1 MLAEAF
7 LDYLQ
12 TRRRRARE
20 ASAANSLLMP
30 LPTAVCKL
38 IYSFCKLRGEKVI
51 VRFLNVET
59 KYLELLLTA
68 LEDAERHQ
76 SSDDVSLHWTWEER
90 YVVLLWLS
98 HLMYAPFD
106 LSTISSIYM
115 EDIDL
120 AGIPGFFWPSNVPG
134 IAVRVLP
141 LAFKYLACPSKERDA
156 AKVLLVRM
164 AMRRDMQ
171 KLGVL
176 HALVQWALFWLRPN
190 AEQPL
195 QSPYKYIGVLS
206 FLAGILASSAE
217 TSDMDKYSSTIFFTV
232 NTISSHDGELSQ
244 IVTSSA
250 LAKKMIVKVIRS
262 IAASKLKRSVRDLAS
277 IELIETT
284 IGHLLESLADND
296 TPVRFAASK
305 ALSIVTLSLPDY
317 MASEVV
323 EAVLES
329 LNRNVL
335 WIDDAAGAFLAPTR
349 DLTSVD
355 PLEWHGLMLT
365 LSHLLYRRSPPAEK
379 LGSIIRALL
388 LGLSFERRSPSGTS
402 TGSNVRDAA
411 CFGVW
416 ALARRYSTQELL
428 AVSSEIVLGRTSART
443 ETSVLQ
449 ILATDLVVTASL
461 DSAGNIRR
469 GSSAALQEL
478 IGRHPDTVEKGI
490 AVVQTVDYHAV
501 ALRSRAI
508 HDVAVNT
515 TKLHLQYGE
524 AILQALLGWRG
535 TGDPDVAARRVAA
548 LSYGSISAERSSLLT
563 SDSLNET
570 LLGPVT
576 RVYSLIQ
583 ALQTRQVEEWH
594 GLLLALAA
602 VIDHTPSILH
612 SRKKTGEVTSA
623 ELASVVE
630 SAQTMLATL
639 LEFTQNTAFRKPDLI
654 AEGICRLFISFFPFF
669 QAKAFGYPQAI
680 QGNRLVSGTNLV
692 ATVNLADFAKIVFDL
707 NASTFQNQEPLGFN
721 INTFAEL
728 VSTWLTRSEP
738 AVLSAA
744 SEASLILLTL
754 CSANQRDVLVNTWSA
769 SIRTR
774 SSRSGVGA
782 GYFQALTKSYSILS
796 MHETAEL
803 ASRRICEP
811 LLERW
816 AQDADIDV
824 RVAILQSLTQGEV
837 LSQNVNQ
844 LLDIVSEGLEDY
856 TTNARGD
863 VGSHVRLQAI
873 KATKYLWGSSS
884 GPVSSENDSKA
895 TVAGLLRA
903 MLRLA
908 AEKLDRVRAEAQSTL
923 ALALTDEYV
932 LPPIATYS
940 VTDANQFADLLLTSK
955 RSRSRPKHTLLFCWA
970 C

>member
-1 MLAEAF
+1 M
-7 LDYLQ
+7 
-12 TRRRRARE
+12 RE
-20 ASAANSLLMP
+20 ASTATSLLMP

-38 IYSFCKLRGEKVI
+38 IYSFCKIRGEKVI

-76 SSDDVSLHWTWEER
+76 SSEDVSLHWTWEER

-98 HLMYAPFD
+98 HLMFAPFD

-120 AGIPGFFWPSNVPG
+120 AGTPGFFWPSNVPG
-134 IAVRVLP
+134 IAIRVLP
-141 LAFKYLACPSKERDA
+141 LAFKYLAYPSKERDA
-156 AKVLLVRM
+156 AKALLVRM
-164 AMRRDMQ
+164 AMRKDMQ
-171 KLGVL
+171 QLGVL

-190 AEQPL
+190 ADEPL
-195 QSPYKYIGVLS
+195 QSTYKYIGVLS

-217 TSDMDKYSSTIFFTV
+217 TSDMDKYSSTIFYTV
-232 NTISSHDGELSQ
+232 NAISSHDDEMSD

-250 LAKKMIVKVIRS
+250 LAKKMIIKIIRS
-262 IAASKLKRSVRDLAS
+262 IAVSKLKGATRDLAS

-284 IGHLLESLADND
+284 IGQLLGSLADND

-305 ALSIVTLSLPDY
+305 ALSIVTLSLPEY

-323 EAVLES
+323 EAVLEP

-335 WIDDAAGAFLAPTR
+335 LVDNTADTSLAPIR

-365 LSHLLYRRSPPAEK
+365 LSHLLYRRSPPVEK
-379 LGSIIRALL
+379 LGSIVRALL

-411 CFGVW
+411 CFGIW

-428 AVSSEIVLGRTSART
+428 AVHPESVQVVRSLGA
-443 ETSVLQ
+443 EVSVLQ

-490 AVVQTVDYHAV
+490 AIVQTVDYHAV

-508 HDVAVNT
+508 HDVAVNA
-515 TKLHLQYGE
+515 TKLHVQYGD

-548 LSYGSISAERSSLLT
+548 LSYGRINAERSSLT
-563 SDSLNET
+563 ISNSLNET
-570 LLGPVT
+570 ILVPAT
-576 RVYSLIQ
+576 RVYSLMQ
-583 ALQTRQVEEWH
+583 ALQTRQVEERH

-602 VIDHTPSILH
+602 VIDHTPSMLKH
-612 SRKKTGEVTSA
+612 GQKTHEVTPA
-623 ELASVVE
+623 ELASIVE
-630 SAQTMLATL
+630 SGQTMLASI
-639 LEFTQNTAFRKPDLI
+639 LELVRRTTFRKPDLV
-654 AEGICRLFISFFPFF
+654 AEGVCRLFISFFPFF
-669 QAKAFGYPQAI
+669 QAEAVGYQQAI
-680 QGNRLVSGTNLV
+680 EGTLLVPGSDIV
-692 ATVNLADFAKIVFDL
+692 STVNPTEFAKI
-707 NASTFQNQEPLGFN
+707 ASEVSPTVLQRQDRPAFN
-721 INTFAEL
+721 ITAFTEL
-728 VSTWLTRSEP
+728 VNTWLARSEP
-738 AVLSAA
+738 EVLSAA

-754 CSANQRDVLVNTWSA
+754 CSAEQRDALVDMWSG
-769 SIRTR
+769 ITRHR
-774 SSRSGVGA
+774 SSRSGVDA
-782 GYFQALTKSYSILS
+782 GYFQALTKAYSILS
-796 MHETAEL
+796 MHETPEA
-803 ASRRICEP
+803 ASRRICGP
-811 LLERW
+811 LLDRW
-816 AQDADIDV
+816 NQDTNIDV

-837 LSQNVNQ
+837 LPQNADQ
-844 LLDIVSEGLEDY
+844 LLDIIFEGLGDY

-863 VGSHVRLQAI
+863 VGSHVRFQAI
-873 KATKYLWGSSS
+873 KATKYLWSTSSRPWPNEDGSRT
-884 GPVSSENDSKA
+884 
-895 TVAGLLRA
+895 TVVGLLRA
-903 MLRLA
+903 ILRLA

-923 ALALTDEYV
+923 VLALTPEYV
-932 LPPIATYS
+932 FSPFST
-940 VTDANQFADLLLTSK
+940 TSIGNG
-955 RSRSRPKHTLLFCWA
+955 R
-970 C
+970 